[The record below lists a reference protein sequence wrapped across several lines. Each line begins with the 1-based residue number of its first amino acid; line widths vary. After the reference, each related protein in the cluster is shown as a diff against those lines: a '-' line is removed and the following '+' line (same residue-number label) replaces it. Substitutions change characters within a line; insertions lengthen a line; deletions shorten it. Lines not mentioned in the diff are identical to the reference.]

1 MTGDTVSI
9 LPAGEIYKN
18 EDNLKKVSLAS
29 VRSPRVGNERMNK
42 PDEDYARECK
52 ERLRLLCAGKTV
64 KVTINYERD
73 IPLGETTE
81 RRQFGTIS
89 VGKREDVGEVL
100 VSEGLAVTQHHRDDE
115 EKSPRYDTLV
125 ATENNAKAA
134 KKGMHSDKPY
144 KSKSINDLTDPKK
157 AKAYSGSL
165 MRAGTIKAVVEYV
178 FNGSRYKLFV
188 PSENCHIIFALANL
202 KSPQPSTPAYTSSAK
217 TKPSE
222 PFGDISKYH
231 ARLHVLQRTV
241 QINCTGVTLGGVIT
255 GDLFVGEG
263 PNKID
268 FSMEMVGNGL
278 AVVDQRK
285 IDYGEASRLLVEAHE
300 RAMKNKVGVWSLQ
313 EEKAK
318 DTTTP
323 TVKSKEENAVI
334 KLSEIRSG
342 NHFFFHVVGDEA
354 FNVIDKSMRI
364 FTDDHGLHGGPC
376 DPRVGN
382 VVAALFDDGSGK
394 RWYRASVVE
403 RKAGLAKVL
412 FVDYG
417 NVASVPIATHL
428 RPLDIQL
435 GLDRIPAVAKEASLA
450 LTKTRGLDDEDGIDA
465 ARMLQRIAWGREMNA
480 VIYCKDQ
487 GKLVVSLKDPA
498 SSTTLNEDM
507 VTQGLARVSKPEET
521 AILSTKM
528 IDSASFEELAANLKA
543 AESSARR
550 SHRGMW
556 RYGDV
561 GDDDPDDF

>member
-9 LPAGEIYKN
+9 LPAGEVYSSD
-18 EDNLKKVSLAS
+18 DNLKKVSLAS
-29 VRSPRVGNERMNK
+29 VRSPRVGNEKMNK

-52 ERLRLLCAGKTV
+52 DRLRILCVGKTV
-64 KVTINYERD
+64 KVAIHYERD
-73 IPLGETTE
+73 IPLGDTTE
-81 RRQFGTIS
+81 KRQFGTIS

-125 ATENNAKAA
+125 ATENAAKAA
-134 KKGMHSDKPY
+134 KKGMHSDKAY
-144 KSKSINDLTDPKK
+144 KPKAINDLTDPKK

-165 MRAGTIKAVVEYV
+165 MRAGTVKAVVEYV

-202 KSPQPSTPAYTSSAK
+202 KSPQPSAPAYASGVQ

-231 ARLHVLQRTV
+231 ARLHLLQRTV
-241 QINCTGVTLGGVIT
+241 QINCTVVTLGGVIT

-263 PNKID
+263 PNKND

-300 RAMKNKVGVWSLQ
+300 RAMNNKVGIWSLHEQ
-313 EEKAK
+313 KEN
-318 DTTTP
+318 DTSKP
-323 TVKSKEENAVI
+323 IVKSKEENAVI

-354 FNVIDKSMRI
+354 VSVVDKSMRI
-364 FTDDHGLHGGPC
+364 FTDEHGLHGGPC
-376 DPRVGN
+376 DPKVGN
-382 VVAALFDDGSGK
+382 AVAALFDDGTGK
-394 RWYRASVVE
+394 RWYRASVLE
-403 RKAGLAKVL
+403 RKASHAKVL

-417 NVASVPIATHL
+417 NVANVPIATHL

-435 GLDRIPAVAKEASLA
+435 RLDRIPAVAKEACLA

-465 ARMLQRIAWGREMNA
+465 ARMLQKFAWGRELKA
-480 VIYCKDQ
+480 VIYCKDE
-487 GKLVVSLKDPA
+487 GKLVVSLKDITN
-498 SSTTLNEDM
+498 SSTLNEDM
-507 VTQGLARVSKPEET
+507 IMEGLARVSKPDEII
-521 AILSTKM
+521 ALKAKM
-528 IDSASFEELAANLKA
+528 IDSTSFEELASDLKA